1 MDRVVLVASSPR
13 LPLLFPPQTWRALDA
28 ARPVWLLDAE
38 HPSLPALE
46 VAEIPWEVLAPAA
59 DTGPAGRDLLLV
71 GQGLDM
77 EAVALARRQ
86 ADALLDHA
94 RRDGTATL
102 LLPPVNDGPLVQL
115 VADRAAR
122 THVEVE
128 AVYPVGEPKGRPCS
142 TWWPPR
148 RGCAGPAAP
157 WDREQTHASLARH
170 LVEEA
175 YEVLDAIEEGDPE
188 HLREELGDLLLQV
201 VFHAQLAEDAGD
213 FDVDGV
219 ARAITEKLV
228 RRHPHVF
235 GDLRVA
241 SAGEVVRNWEAIKR
255 EEEGRT
261 DPLAGIPSAL
271 PALQLAAKLQKRAPD
286 GGLAAGAG
294 SPASVRERLDELAG
308 AAGDDELEGAVGEL
322 LFEVVALA
330 RANGVEPEA
339 ALRRTARRFR
349 ARFLAAT
356 PEAERPRSLRRA
368 APARAR
374 PREAAL
380 RAPAAGCRRGRAP
393 AAPPRAARAGG
404 GAGAASPGRWLGAP
418 WLLRRGR
425 RLAPRLAG
433 LARAGPTG
441 AGALGPGRAA
451 GPGAAAPRARPG
463 G

>member
-1 MDRVVLVASSPR
+1 VTRVVLVASSPR

-28 ARPVWLLDAE
+28 ARPVWLLDDG

-46 VAEIPWEVLAPAA
+46 VAEIPWAVLAPAA

-77 EAVALARRQ
+77 EAVAHARRQ

-94 RRDGTATL
+94 RRDGAATL

-122 THVEVE
+122 SHIEVE
-128 AVYPVGEPKGRPCS
+128 AVYPVGEPKGAALLDLVATETRL
-142 TWWPPR
+142 
-148 RGCAGPAAP
+148 RGPGGCP

-219 ARAITEKLV
+219 ARTITEKLV

-255 EEEGRT
+255 EEEGRS

-271 PALQLAAKLQKRAPD
+271 PALQLAAKLQKRAPAGAFD
-286 GGLAAGAG
+286 AGAG
-294 SPASVRERLDELAG
+294 TPARIRERLDDLAG
-308 AAGDDELEGAVGEL
+308 AADPDRLEAAVGEL

-330 RANGVEPEA
+330 RARGVEPEA
-339 ALRRTARRFR
+339 ALRATARRFR
-349 ARFLAAT
+349 AR
-356 PEAERPRSLRRA
+356 
-368 APARAR
+368 
-374 PREAAL
+374 
-380 RAPAAGCRRGRAP
+380 
-393 AAPPRAARAGG
+393 
-404 GAGAASPGRWLGAP
+404 
-418 WLLRRGR
+418 LL
-425 RLAPRLAG
+425 
-433 LARAGPTG
+433 
-441 AGALGPGRAA
+441 
-451 GPGAAAPRARPG
+451 AAAPET
-463 G
+463 

>member
-1 MDRVVLVASSPR
+1 
-13 LPLLFPPQTWRALDA
+13 
-28 ARPVWLLDAE
+28 
-38 HPSLPALE
+38 
-46 VAEIPWEVLAPAA
+46 VAEIPWQVLAPAE

-71 GQGLDM
+71 GQGLDLD
-77 EAVALARRQ
+77 AVAQARRQ

-122 THVEVE
+122 GHIEVE
-128 AVYPVGEPKGRPCS
+128 AVYPVGEPKGAALLDLVATETRL
-142 TWWPPR
+142 
-148 RGCAGPAAP
+148 RGPDGCP

-213 FDVDGV
+213 FDIDGV
-219 ARAITEKLV
+219 ARAITEKLI

-235 GDLRVA
+235 GDLQVA

-271 PALQLAAKLQKRAPD
+271 PALQLAAKLQKRAPA
-286 GGLAAGAG
+286 GGLASGAG
-294 SPASVRERLDELAG
+294 SPGRVRERLDELAG
-308 AAGDDELEGAVGEL
+308 AAGTQELEEAVGEL

-330 RANGVEPEA
+330 RASGVEPEA
-339 ALRRTARRFR
+339 ALRATARRFR
-349 ARFLAAT
+349 ARFLAA
-356 PEAERPRSLRRA
+356 
-368 APARAR
+368 APD
-374 PREAAL
+374 
-380 RAPAAGCRRGRAP
+380 
-393 AAPPRAARAGG
+393 
-404 GAGAASPGRWLGAP
+404 S
-418 WLLRRGR
+418 
-425 RLAPRLAG
+425 
-433 LARAGPTG
+433 
-441 AGALGPGRAA
+441 
-451 GPGAAAPRARPG
+451 
-463 G
+463 

>member
-1 MDRVVLVASSPR
+1 
-13 LPLLFPPQTWRALDA
+13 
-28 ARPVWLLDAE
+28 LLDAE

-46 VAEIPWEVLAPAA
+46 VAEVAWEVLAPAD

-71 GQGLDM
+71 GQGLDLD
-77 EAVALARRQ
+77 AVALARRQ
-86 ADALLDHA
+86 ADALLDLA

-122 THVEVE
+122 SHIEVE
-128 AVYPVGEPKGRPCS
+128 AVYPVGEPKGAALLDLVATETRL
-142 TWWPPR
+142 
-148 RGCAGPAAP
+148 RGPGGCP

-201 VFHAQLAEDAGD
+201 VFHAQLAEDADD

-235 GDLRVA
+235 GELQVA

-286 GGLAAGAG
+286 GGLDGEAG
-294 SPASVRERLDELAG
+294 SPARVRERLDELLG
-308 AAGDDELEGAVGEL
+308 TGDPEQLEQAVGSL

-330 RANGVEPEA
+330 RASGVEPEA
-339 ALRRTARRFR
+339 ALRGTARRFR
-349 ARFLAAT
+349 ARLLAAT
-356 PEAERPRSLRRA
+356 PE
-368 APARAR
+368 
-374 PREAAL
+374 
-380 RAPAAGCRRGRAP
+380 G
-393 AAPPRAARAGG
+393 
-404 GAGAASPGRWLGAP
+404 
-418 WLLRRGR
+418 
-425 RLAPRLAG
+425 
-433 LARAGPTG
+433 
-441 AGALGPGRAA
+441 
-451 GPGAAAPRARPG
+451 
-463 G
+463 

>member
-1 MDRVVLVASSPR
+1 MGEIAWQVL
-13 LPLLFPPQTWRALDA
+13 T
-28 ARPVWLLDAE
+28 
-38 HPSLPALE
+38 PAD
-46 VAEIPWEVLAPAA
+46 

-77 EAVALARRQ
+77 EAVAQARRQ

-122 THVEVE
+122 SHIEVE
-128 AVYPVGEPKGRPCS
+128 AVYPVGEPKGAALLDLVATETRL
-142 TWWPPR
+142 
-148 RGCAGPAAP
+148 RGPDGCP

-235 GDLRVA
+235 GDLQVA

-271 PALQLAAKLQKRAPD
+271 PALQLAAKLQKRVPGD
-286 GGLAAGAG
+286 GLPAGAG
-294 SPASVRERLDELAG
+294 SPASVRERLDDLAG
-308 AAGDDELEGAVGEL
+308 AAGTRGGMGAGGTASTSAREASVGAAGADGLERAVGEL

-339 ALRRTARRFR
+339 ALRATARRFR
-349 ARFLAAT
+349 AQL
-356 PEAERPRSLRRA
+356 L
-368 APARAR
+368 
-374 PREAAL
+374 
-380 RAPAAGCRRGRAP
+380 P
-393 AAPPRAARAGG
+393 AAPEG
-404 GAGAASPGRWLGAP
+404 
-418 WLLRRGR
+418 
-425 RLAPRLAG
+425 
-433 LARAGPTG
+433 
-441 AGALGPGRAA
+441 
-451 GPGAAAPRARPG
+451 
-463 G
+463 

>member
-1 MDRVVLVASSPR
+1 MTRLVLVASSPR

-28 ARPVWLLDAE
+28 AGPVLVLDAD
-38 HPSLPALE
+38 HPSLPALDVGE
-46 VAEIPWEVLAPAA
+46 VPWEILAPAD

-71 GQGLDM
+71 GQGLDA

-86 ADALLDHA
+86 ADALLDLA
-94 RRDGTATL
+94 QRDGTATL

-122 THVEVE
+122 SHIEVE
-128 AVYPVGEPKGRPCS
+128 AVYPVGEPKGAALLDLVATETRL
-142 TWWPPR
+142 
-148 RGCAGPAAP
+148 RGPGGCP

-175 YEVLDAIEEGDPE
+175 YEVLDAIDEGNAE

-235 GDLRVA
+235 GDLRLA

-261 DPLAGIPSAL
+261 DPLAGIPAAL
-271 PALQLAAKLQKRAPD
+271 PALQLAAKLQKRAAE
-286 GGLAAGAG
+286 GGLDLPAAD
-294 SPASVRERLDELAG
+294 SPLARVRQALDEVAG
-308 AAGDDELEGAVGEL
+308 AADPEQLEGRFGDL
-322 LFEVVALA
+322 LFAVVALA
-330 RANGVEPEA
+330 RDEGVEPEA

-349 ARFLAAT
+349 ARLLAD
-356 PEAERPRSLRRA
+356 
-368 APARAR
+368 
-374 PREAAL
+374 
-380 RAPAAGCRRGRAP
+380 
-393 AAPPRAARAGG
+393 
-404 GAGAASPGRWLGAP
+404 ASGS
-418 WLLRRGR
+418 
-425 RLAPRLAG
+425 
-433 LARAGPTG
+433 
-441 AGALGPGRAA
+441 
-451 GPGAAAPRARPG
+451 
-463 G
+463 

>member
-1 MDRVVLVASSPR
+1 VLVAASPR

-28 ARPVWLLDAE
+28 ARPVWLLDDG

-46 VAEIPWEVLAPAA
+46 IAEIPWQVLAPAD

-71 GQGLDM
+71 GQGLDLD
-77 EAVALARRQ
+77 AVALARRQ

-94 RRDGTATL
+94 RRDGSATL

-122 THVEVE
+122 SHVEVE
-128 AVYPVGEPKGRPCS
+128 AVYSVGEPKGAALLDLVATETRL
-142 TWWPPR
+142 
-148 RGCAGPAAP
+148 RGPDGCP
-157 WDREQTHASLARH
+157 WDREQTHATLARH

-213 FDVDGV
+213 FDVDAV

-235 GDLRVA
+235 GDLQVA

-255 EEEGRT
+255 QEEGRT
-261 DPLAGIPSAL
+261 DPLAGIPTAL

-286 GGLAAGAG
+286 GLDADAGT
-294 SPASVRERLDELAG
+294 PPRVRARLDELAEAAD
-308 AAGDDELEGAVGEL
+308 AAGREAVLGEL

-339 ALRRTARRFR
+339 ALRATARRFR
-349 ARFLAAT
+349 SRVLAAT
-356 PEAERPRSLRRA
+356 PDR
-368 APARAR
+368 
-374 PREAAL
+374 
-380 RAPAAGCRRGRAP
+380 
-393 AAPPRAARAGG
+393 
-404 GAGAASPGRWLGAP
+404 
-418 WLLRRGR
+418 
-425 RLAPRLAG
+425 
-433 LARAGPTG
+433 
-441 AGALGPGRAA
+441 
-451 GPGAAAPRARPG
+451 
-463 G
+463 

>member
-1 MDRVVLVASSPR
+1 MTRVVLVASSPR
-13 LPLLFPPQTWRALDA
+13 IALLFPPQTWRALDA
-28 ARPVWLLDAE
+28 ARPVWLLDDG

-46 VAEIPWEVLAPAA
+46 VGEIPWQVLTPAD

-77 EAVALARRQ
+77 EAVAQARRQ

-122 THVEVE
+122 SHIEVE
-128 AVYPVGEPKGRPCS
+128 AVYPVGEPKGAALLDLVATETRL
-142 TWWPPR
+142 
-148 RGCAGPAAP
+148 RGPDGCP

-175 YEVLDAIEEGDPE
+175 YEVLDAIDEGDPE

-235 GDLRVA
+235 GDLQVA

-271 PALQLAAKLQKRAPD
+271 PALQLGQAAEAAQTAACTKRPV
-286 GGLAAGAG
+286 AGQR
-294 SPASVRERLDELAG
+294 RERLDDWPGRPAPTARAPRG
-308 AAGDDELEGAVGEL
+308 AAVRGAPWPWPM
-322 LFEVVALA
+322 A
-330 RANGVEPEA
+330 RAEPP
-339 ALRRTARRFR
+339 RCSARRFR
-349 ARFLAAT
+349 NRLLAL
-356 PEAERPRSLRRA
+356 P
-368 APARAR
+368 
-374 PREAAL
+374 
-380 RAPAAGCRRGRAP
+380 
-393 AAPPRAARAGG
+393 
-404 GAGAASPGRWLGAP
+404 
-418 WLLRRGR
+418 
-425 RLAPRLAG
+425 
-433 LARAGPTG
+433 
-441 AGALGPGRAA
+441 
-451 GPGAAAPRARPG
+451 
-463 G
+463 